1 MALTHTEK
9 QEFLARPHVAAL
21 SVARSARG
29 PLTVPIWYAY
39 TPGDRPWITTLPAS
53 AKMRAI
59 TEAGRFTLMVDTV
72 EPEVKYVSVEGPV
85 ADVQPSTG
93 AQIADIAARYLS
105 GDALEQYLVFAHEQL
120 GEHVTVWLE
129 PEHWLGALI
138 G

>member
-1 MALTHTEK
+1 MALTQTEK

-21 SVARSARG
+21 SVGLPDRG

-39 TPGDRPWITTLPAS
+39 EPGGRPWITTLPGS
-53 AKMRAI
+53 TKMAAI
-59 TEAGRFTLMVDTV
+59 TAAGRFGLMVDTV

-85 ADVQPSTG
+85 ARVQTSTP
-93 AQIADIAARYLS
+93 AQVEEMAARYLS
-105 GDALEQYLVFAHEQL
+105 GDALTQYLAFAHDQL

>member
-21 SVARSARG
+21 SVGLPDRG

-39 TPGDRPWITTLPAS
+39 EPGGRPWITTLPS
-53 AKMRAI
+53 STKMAAI
-59 TEAGRFTLMVDTV
+59 TAAGRFGLMVDTV

-85 ADVQPSTG
+85 AEVQTSTS
-93 AQIADIAARYLS
+93 AQIEDMAARYLS
-105 GDALEQYLVFAHEQL
+105 GDALTQYLKFAHEQL
-120 GEHVTVWLE
+120 GEHVTVWMR

>member
-1 MALTHTEK
+1 MALTHSEK

-21 SVARSARG
+21 SVATPDRG
-29 PLTVPIWYAY
+29 TLTVPIWYAY
-39 TPGDRPWITTLPAS
+39 TPGGRPWITTLPTS
-53 AKMRAI
+53 AKMQAI
-59 TEAGRFTLMVDTV
+59 TAAGRFGLMVDTV
-72 EPEVKYVSVEGPV
+72 APEVKYVSVDGRTS
-85 ADVQPSTG
+85 ATA
-93 AQIADIAARYLS
+93 AQIAEMAGRYLS

>member
-1 MALTHTEK
+1 MALTHSEK

-21 SVARSARG
+21 SVATPDRG
-29 PLTVPIWYAY
+29 TLTVPIWYAY
-39 TPGDRPWITTLPAS
+39 TPGGRPWITTLPTS
-53 AKMRAI
+53 AKMQAI
-59 TEAGRFTLMVDTV
+59 TAAGRFGLMVDTV
-72 EPEVKYVSVEGPV
+72 APEVKYVSVEGAV
-85 ADVQPSTG
+85 ADVRPSTA
-93 AQIADIAARYLS
+93 AQIAEMAGRYLS